1 MVSPRWV
8 GSGWTI
14 FNNKGKP
21 VEQFEPFFDDS
32 HAFRFDQRVG
42 VSSTL
47 CYDPIERVVAT
58 LHPDHTWEKV
68 VFDPWQ
74 EATWDAN
81 DTVLIDKPNDDPDVG
96 GFFAGLDPSAYLPT
110 WYGARESGDLGAA
123 EQSAALKT
131 AVHAATPSI
140 AHADALGRPFLTIA
154 HNRFERDGQTVDE
167 AHTMRAVV
175 DIENNQREVVD
186 ANDRVAM
193 RYDFDMLG
201 TRVRSTSMEAGERWL
216 LSRRDRAT
224 GVCLEQPRPAPP
236 HDVRRVAQAGRLA
249 PGRRRRRRA
258 AGRPHGVRGG
268 RLGP

>member
-1 MVSPRWV
+1 MLTRESHVSDPMPADGVKVQLSLSYSDGFGREIQHKIPAEPGPVVDGGPVVSPRWV

-58 LHPDHTWEKV
+58 LRPDHTWEKV

-74 EATWDAN
+74 QATWDAN

-110 WYGARESGDLGAA
+110 WYAARG
-123 EQSAALKT
+123 
-131 AVHAATPSI
+131 VRRPR
-140 AHADALGRPFLTIA
+140 GR
-154 HNRFERDGQTVDE
+154 
-167 AHTMRAVV
+167 RAVGRT
-175 DIENNQREVVD
+175 E
-186 ANDRVAM
+186 DR
-193 RYDFDMLG
+193 RTRSHPFDRPRRCSRAPLPHH
-201 TRVRSTSMEAGERWL
+201 RPQPVRA
-216 LSRRDRAT
+216 
-224 GVCLEQPRPAPP
+224 
-236 HDVRRVAQAGRLA
+236 
-249 PGRRRRRRA
+249 
-258 AGRPHGVRGG
+258 
-268 RLGP
+268 